1 MSSAK
6 FPAIVL
12 DTNVFISAA
21 ILPNSTS
28 AKALLVA
35 LETFEVNL
43 SESTW
48 IELLQVIGR
57 PKLNRYI
64 DDEGRHEFLQRI
76 VRSSQFI
83 ETKSN
88 ITDCTD
94 PKDNKFLELA
104 VDACASII
112 VSGDMHL
119 RSMSPFRGIIIYTP
133 GEFLGR

>member
-6 FPAIVL
+6 FPPIVL

-35 LETFEVNL
+35 LEKFEVNL

-48 IELLQVIGR
+48 TELLQVIGR

-76 VRSSQFI
+76 VRSSRFI

-88 ITDCTD
+88 IKDRTD
-94 PKDNKFLELA
+94 PKDNLISPQVQIHISAYQKYYFLVLSEI
-104 VDACASII
+104 VWIEGCASF
-112 VSGDMHL
+112 SGL
-119 RSMSPFRGIIIYTP
+119 F
-133 GEFLGR
+133 